1 MTAGPVRPFREPGV
15 ETPGIPALPA
25 IPVWDGNPEVFELD
39 PDKMGLPNLI
49 IPARS
54 TFSAI
59 GVLGFEFGGYELWP
73 TELNVDFAALPIAAR
88 AKAADEGSV
97 GSFNLFRLFDD
108 IDDAPDGA
116 RDDTVVSAEE
126 YMLRQVKIGAYI
138 VDVMNSPDILAIQE
152 VESLKVMQD
161 LAATI
166 GTLDPSVNYSA
177 SLIEGNDIGSIDVG
191 FLVRDNVQVN
201 AVTQL
206 GKDELLTFDGS
217 LLHDRPPLLLE
228 ATVNDMFPI
237 SVMVLHMR
245 SLGGIESER
254 TQRKRYEQA
263 LSVAQKVQAIQA
275 ANPDV
280 NLMVVGD
287 FNAFEFTDGYVD
299 LSGVLKGDFDPDQSV
314 VCSTIACEDVV
325 SPNLVD
331 EVLNIDPAERYSFNF
346 GGNAQVLDHAM
357 TSQGF
362 APLVTGL
369 EFARGNADAARI
381 LVGDDGTMAEL
392 TLRSSDH
399 DGLVLYFFRDE
410 DKDGVGDD
418 VDVCP
423 ATTLPESAGSQ
434 GLGVNR
440 FADTDGDGVFNTVL
454 PNGNGPQRSFDIFD
468 TAGCS
473 CEQIIEEVGLGKGH
487 TKFGCSIGAMD
498 NWVRRVSPQ

>member
-1 MTAGPVRPFREPGV
+1 MRPFREPGV
-15 ETPGIPALPA
+15 ETPGLPALPA

-39 PDKMGLPNLI
+39 PDKLGLPNLI

-54 TFSAI
+54 TFSAT

-73 TELNVDFAALPIAAR
+73 TELDVNFAPLPIAVR
-88 AKAADEGSV
+88 AKAAEEGTV
-97 GSFNLFRLFDD
+97 GSFNLFRLFDTV
-108 IDDAPDGA
+108 DDPA
-116 RDDTVVSAEE
+116 RDDAVVSADE
-126 YMLRQVKIGAYI
+126 YSLRQAKIAAYI
-138 VDVMNSPDILAIQE
+138 IDVMGSPDILAIQE
-152 VESLKVMQD
+152 VESLTVMQD

-166 GTLDPSVNYSA
+166 ASFDPGVNYSA
-177 SLIEGNDIGSIDVG
+177 YLIEGNDIGSIDVG
-191 FLVRDNVQVN
+191 FLVRDNVQVL

-206 GKDELLTFDGS
+206 GKDELLSVDGS
-217 LLHDRPPLLLE
+217 LLHDRPPLVLD
-228 ATVNDMFPI
+228 ATVNNLFPV

-245 SLGGIESER
+245 SLGGIEGER

-263 LSVAQKVQAIQA
+263 LSVAQKVQAMQT

-280 NLMVVGD
+280 NLVVIGD

-299 LSGVLKGDFDPDQSV
+299 LAGIVKGDFIPEQSA
-314 VCSTIACEDVV
+314 VCSLVECLDVV

-331 EVLNIDPAERYSFNF
+331 EVLNIEPSERYSFNF
-346 GGNAQVLDHAM
+346 GGSAQVLDHAM

-381 LVGDDGTMAEL
+381 LVEDDGTEAEL
-392 TLRSSDH
+392 SLRSSDH

-418 VDVCP
+418 VDACP
-423 ATTLPESAGSQ
+423 ATTLPEAAGSR

-454 PNGNGPQRSFDIFD
+454 PKGKGPQLSFDIFD

-473 CEQIIEEVGLGKGH
+473 CEQIVEEAGLGQGH
-487 TKFGCSIGAMD
+487 LKFGCSIGAMK
-498 NWVRRVSPQ
+498 NWVRRVSP